1 MSKRAGAE
9 RICQKLEAAGH
20 RALLAGGCVRDL
32 LLDQTPQDY
41 DIATSA
47 RPEEVARLF
56 DKTVPVGVE
65 FGTQLV
71 VEPEGEFEVTT
82 FRQDGPYLDG
92 RHPSHVQFTGPEED
106 ARRRDF
112 TVNALYYDPMR
123 DEVMDYVG
131 GQRDIKAGVIRTVG
145 PPQERLAEDYLRLL
159 RAVRFAARLGYRIA
173 EETFRAIV
181 ELAPHVLKTS
191 AERIRDEIVKMLT
204 EGASARAFQLLDE
217 TGLLGPVLPE
227 ISAMK
232 GVEQPPAFHPE
243 GDVFEHTLLCLQE
256 LDRLE
261 HRTATLALGVL
272 LHDVGKPVTQTFED
286 RIRFNHHDKVGA
298 EMARDICNRL
308 RMPKR
313 DTARIAWLVEQHMR
327 VSAIPNMRE
336 SKRKRFVRED
346 GFDELLALARIDS
359 LASHGDLSEVEWIE
373 SYIANLKPEEVK
385 PTPLLTG
392 KDLIA
397 MGYTPGP
404 HFGTILSEV
413 EDGQLEGWLTSPQEA
428 REYVLQ
434 RWPLYQSGK

>member
-9 RICQKLEAAGH
+9 RICQRLEAAGH
-20 RALLAGGCVRDL
+20 RALFAGGCVRDL
-32 LLDQTPQDY
+32 LLDQTPKDY

-82 FRQDGPYLDG
+82 FRQDGPYVDG
-92 RHPSHVQFTGPEED
+92 RHPAEVWFTGSEED

-112 TVNALYYDPMR
+112 TVNALYYDPLKE
-123 DEVMDYVG
+123 EVVDYVG
-131 GQRDIKAGVIRTVG
+131 GQGDLQAGVIRTVG

-159 RAVRFAARLGYRIA
+159 RAVRFAARLGYRIDKA
-173 EETFRAIV
+173 TFEAMV
-181 ELAPHVLKTS
+181 ELAHHVVETS
-191 AERIRDEIVKMLT
+191 AERIRDELVKMLT

-217 TGLLGPVLPE
+217 TGLLDHVLPE

-232 GVEQPPAFHPE
+232 GVEQPAAFHPE
-243 GDVFEHTLLCLQE
+243 GDVFKHTLLCLKE
-256 LDRLE
+256 LDRLA
-261 HRTATLALGVL
+261 HRTATLAFGVL

-298 EMARDICNRL
+298 EMARDICDRL

-313 DTARIAWLVEQHMR
+313 DISRIAWLVAEHMR
-327 VSAIPNMRE
+327 VSAIPDMRE

-346 GFDELLALARIDS
+346 GFDELLALARIDC

-385 PTPLLTG
+385 PSPLLTG
-392 KDLIA
+392 KELIA

-404 HFGTILSEV
+404 QFGAILSEV
-413 EDGQLEGWLTSPQEA
+413 EDGQLEEWLKSPEEA
-428 REYVLQ
+428 RDYVLR
-434 RWPLYQSGK
+434 RWPVQ